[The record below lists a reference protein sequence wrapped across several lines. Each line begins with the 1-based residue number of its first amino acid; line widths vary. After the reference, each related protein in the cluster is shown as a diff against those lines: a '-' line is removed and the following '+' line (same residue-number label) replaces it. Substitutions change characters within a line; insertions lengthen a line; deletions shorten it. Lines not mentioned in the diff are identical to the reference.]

1 MKKLIRLLA
10 AEIAVVAALAA
21 VLVIL
26 ILNPPGSEEETDYV
40 FADRSATEIIS
51 IHVEHEGGAIDVT
64 TKDGGFLIDG
74 VPSEL
79 VDLEAFIDFLAA
91 CSEVTALQRVDTN
104 GQDGA
109 QFGLAPCQAWVY
121 VIYSDGG
128 ELSLQL
134 GAMEPLSGNYYF
146 SVDGEDGIYL
156 LDGETAA
163 NYLLVKESLISFY
176 VTPALKVSSALSAVR
191 DVTFTG
197 GPLEEPVTIESVS
210 DGDEEVRELARSFG
224 AATHIVRGNGVY
236 ELDQSY
242 GLEMFSPLCGMMG
255 DSIVYYGLTAEQ
267 ENAMGFADP
276 YMQVEF
282 DYKNATAEAAHYVLR
297 FLPATED
304 DSFYYVNAAG
314 SGVVYLIQRPAF
326 MDIAY
331 EKLLLRW
338 FVSPLLMDVAGITV
352 ETGGE
357 VYDFTV
363 DNSDAK
369 NPVAKLNG
377 TEVDISL
384 FRSLFQLLN
393 SAAHDGEYLNVQP
406 VPEQEPVMT
415 ITYHYTQGKADDAI
429 TLYSGSTRRVN
440 VFVNGVCEFAMK
452 DSFVER
458 VRQALPAIQAGE
470 SFDLNW

>member
-1 MKKLIRLLA
+1 MKKLVRLLI
-10 AEIAVVAALAA
+10 AEVAVVAVLAAALA
-21 VLVIL
+21 VLV
-26 ILNPPGSEEETDYV
+26 LNPPGSEVQSYV
-40 FADRSATEIIS
+40 FADRSATEITS
-51 IHVEHEGGAIDVT
+51 IHVEHEGGSIDVSVLN
-64 TKDGGFLIDG
+64 GGFLIDG

-79 VDLEAFIDFLAA
+79 VDLETFINFLTA
-91 CSEVTALQRVDTN
+91 CSEVTALQRVDA
-104 GQDGA
+104 DGRDAA

-121 VIYSDGG
+121 VTYSDGE

-134 GAMEPLSGNYYF
+134 GALESLSGNYYF
-146 SVDGEDGIYL
+146 SVDGEEGIYL

-176 VTPALKVSSALSAVR
+176 VTPALQVSSALSAVR
-191 DVTFTG
+191 DVTFSG
-197 GPLEEPVTIESVS
+197 GALAEPVTIESVA
-210 DGDEEVRELARSFG
+210 DGDEEVKELARSFG

-236 ELDQSY
+236 ELDQTY
-242 GLEMFSPLCGMMG
+242 GLEMLSPLCGMMG
-255 DSIVYYGLTAEQ
+255 DSILYYGLTPEQ

-282 DYKNATAEAAHYVLR
+282 DYKNGTQEAVHYVLR
-297 FLPATED
+297 FLSAAED
-304 DSFYYVNAAG
+304 GSLFYVNAAG

-326 MDIAY
+326 MDISY

-352 ETGGE
+352 ETDGE

-369 NPVAKLNG
+369 NPVAALNG
-377 TEVDISL
+377 TEVDIAL

-406 VPEQEPVMT
+406 VPEEQEPVMV
-415 ITYHYTQGKADDAI
+415 ITYHYTQDKTDDVIA
-429 TLYSGSTRRVN
+429 LYPGSTRRVN
-440 VFVNGVCEFAMK
+440 VYVNGVCEFAMK

-458 VRQALPAIQAGE
+458 VRQALPAIRAGE
-470 SFDLNW
+470 SFDINW